1 MTANNSILTTLDIAK
16 MKKNKQT
23 NRNDKFSLWSFK
35 LEKKIKLS

>member
-1 MTANNSILTTLDIAK
+1 MTANNSILTTFEIAE
-16 MKKNKQT
+16 MRKKRT